1 MKEGMGWNGK
11 IAVSTSLIQTWQGS
25 RQEKRYV
32 KSGIISWKSI
42 TIWISE
48 RRAWSMS
55 LKEMHEQQKS
65 PREQLQE
72 LNKKSRIE
80 LENSLLKEALALSS
94 ENCEELMKQS
104 NQEQARAEQ
113 NRQRDAEQSR
123 KLIRELQQSV
133 KQYQDSSEQLRN
145 AISTAVGNLAD
156 DVGENTINAVR
167 EALMAN
173 DKGIRGATA
182 ALVEQ
187 TNQLITVMQRKV
199 DELEK
204 TKNSFFQFEGKKL
217 YLFWG
222 GMICNIITLIL
233 LVWVIVFR

>member
-1 MKEGMGWNGK
+1 
-11 IAVSTSLIQTWQGS
+11 
-25 RQEKRYV
+25 
-32 KSGIISWKSI
+32 
-42 TIWISE
+42 
-48 RRAWSMS
+48 MS

-94 ENCEELMKQS
+94 ESCEELMQQS
-104 NQEQARAEQ
+104 KQEQARAEQ
-113 NRQRDAEQSR
+113 NRQRDAEQNR
-123 KLIRELQQSV
+123 KLIRELLQSI

-145 AISTAVGNLAD
+145 AISTAVGDLAD
-156 DVGENTINAVR
+156 EVEENTINAVR

-204 TKNSFFQFEGKKL
+204 TKNSFFKYEGKKL

-222 GMICNIITLIL
+222 GMICNIVTLIL
-233 LVWVIVFR
+233 LVWVMVFK

>member
-1 MKEGMGWNGK
+1 MIEGMGWNGK
-11 IAVSTSLIQTWQGS
+11 TAVSTSPIQTWQGS

-94 ENCEELMKQS
+94 ESCEELMQQS
-104 NQEQARAEQ
+104 KQEQARAEQ
-113 NRQRDAEQSR
+113 NRQRDAEQNR
-123 KLIRELQQSV
+123 KLIRELLQSI

-145 AISTAVGNLAD
+145 AISTAVGDLAD
-156 DVGENTINAVR
+156 EVEENTINAVR

-204 TKNSFFQFEGKKL
+204 TKNSFFKYEGKKL

-222 GMICNIITLIL
+222 GMICNIVTLIL
-233 LVWVIVFR
+233 LVWVMVFK

>member
-1 MKEGMGWNGK
+1 MGWNGK
-11 IAVSTSLIQTWQGS
+11 TAVSTSPIQTWQGS
-25 RQEKRYV
+25 RQAKKHV

-94 ENCEELMKQS
+94 ESCEELMKQS
-104 NQEQARAEQ
+104 KQEQARAEQ

-123 KLIRELQQSV
+123 KLIRELQQSI

-145 AISTAVGNLAD
+145 AISTAVGDLAD
-156 DVGENTINAVR
+156 EVEENTINAVR

-204 TKNSFFQFEGKKL
+204 TKNSFFKYEGKKL

-222 GMICNIITLIL
+222 GMICNIVTLIL
-233 LVWVIVFR
+233 LVWVMVFK

>member
-11 IAVSTSLIQTWQGS
+11 TAVSTSPIQTWQGS

-32 KSGIISWKSI
+32 KFGIISWKSI

-94 ENCEELMKQS
+94 ESCEELMQQS
-104 NQEQARAEQ
+104 KQEQARAEQ
-113 NRQRDAEQSR
+113 NRQRDAEQNR
-123 KLIRELQQSV
+123 KLIRELLQSI

-145 AISTAVGNLAD
+145 AISTAVGDLAD
-156 DVGENTINAVR
+156 EVEENTINAVR

-204 TKNSFFQFEGKKL
+204 TKNSFFKYEGKKL

-222 GMICNIITLIL
+222 GMICNIVTLIL
-233 LVWVIVFR
+233 LVWVMVFK